1 MGFAY
6 SNLGK
11 YQNAVE
17 CYEKALEIDPKHL
30 NALFNMGIANVNL
43 GNKNKALE
51 NFEAVKKIDS
61 KNIEVKE
68 YLLKLRKE
76 LKGK

>member
-1 MGFAY
+1 MRA
-6 SNLGK
+6 
-11 YQNAVE
+11 
-17 CYEKALEIDPKHL
+17 
-30 NALFNMGIANVNL
+30 
-43 GNKNKALE
+43 KNKALE
-51 NFEAVKKIDS
+51 NFEMIQKFDP